1 MHVMSVSHICTSAYT
16 TSMEI
21 SLNLLIGMLPCQL
34 SLDPE
39 EVINGSISLQDICN
53 MYSTVCEKQTNLLPE
68 NASQN
73 DTIFAKIYIT
83 LYDIKC

>member
-1 MHVMSVSHICTSAYT
+1 MLAMSVTHIRSSAYT
-16 TSMEI
+16 TSLGI
-21 SLNLLIGMLPCQL
+21 SLSLLIGMLPCQL